1 VIVTSDSY
9 PFILWILFGGNI
21 NNWVRGVLRFSGFA
35 PIRKT
40 WFSGMQKLLPERKEK
55 MLKKVERLGREGK

>member
-1 VIVTSDSY
+1 
-9 PFILWILFGGNI
+9 LFGGNI

-40 WFSGMQKLLPERKEK
+40 WFSGMQTLKPARAEELLSQVEK
-55 MLKKVERLGREGK
+55 LGRKAK